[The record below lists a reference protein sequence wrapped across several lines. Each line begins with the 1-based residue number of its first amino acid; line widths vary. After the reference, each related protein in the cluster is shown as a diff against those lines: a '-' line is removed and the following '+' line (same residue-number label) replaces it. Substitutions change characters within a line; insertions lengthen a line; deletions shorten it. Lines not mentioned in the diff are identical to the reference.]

1 MGWRLQGGSGL
12 VERLM
17 NTAFYSIR
25 MVAERTGLSPDLI
38 RVWEKRYGAVQPV
51 RTASNRR
58 RYSERE
64 VERLMLL
71 GKAVAAGHSI
81 GAIARLPDEQ
91 LRALVAAHGNGHGA
105 ERVSGCAPHCAF
117 VEEALARVSRFDE
130 PGLRQVLNRAVVTV
144 GVQGFLCRI
153 VAPLIEEVGEQ
164 WRSGVLL
171 AAHEHFLSGVLRVW
185 LGRMEG
191 QVPAQAPRLVVATPA
206 GQLHELGALLAGAAA
221 AQMGWRPIQLGTNL
235 PAAEIAGAALQSG
248 ARAVALSIVYPAD
261 DPHLPEELRRL
272 REFLPATVA
281 IVVGGRA
288 AMAYRAV
295 LEQIGASVHS
305 DLRSFCDVLDRLR
318 APRQR

>member
-1 MGWRLQGGSGL
+1 VGWRLQGGSGL

>member
-164 WRSGVLL
+164 WRSGMLL

>member
-1 MGWRLQGGSGL
+1 VGWRLQGGSGL

-164 WRSGVLL
+164 WRSGMLL

>member
-1 MGWRLQGGSGL
+1 VGWRLQGGSGL

-91 LRALVAAHGNGHGA
+91 LRALVAVHGNGHGA

-144 GVQGFLCRI
+144 GVQGFLCR
-153 VAPLIEEVGEQ
+153 VVTPLIEEVGEQ

-295 LEQIGASVHS
+295 LEQIDASVHS